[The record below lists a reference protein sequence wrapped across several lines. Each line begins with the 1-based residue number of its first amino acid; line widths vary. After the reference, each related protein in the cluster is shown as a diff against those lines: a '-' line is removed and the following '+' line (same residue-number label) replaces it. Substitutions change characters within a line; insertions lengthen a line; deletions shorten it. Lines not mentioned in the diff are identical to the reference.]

1 MTSYLDRYVAGEH
14 EQVWSELIELGA
26 AVREEPL
33 LTDAAAVARETM
45 RRVRTCLEILMP
57 RLVEIGYRFGYDWI
71 QPPRT
76 GIFGTSERWRYRS
89 LRAWAA
95 KQPLTLVVHR
105 DKPDNVQFREERV
118 QKLLDIGAPQIII
131 KHEEQL
137 VEEARAAQQPD
148 DSVRRLNTVGA
159 TPPLSLAAWY
169 EEVGEVNF
177 VGDHP
182 AWHRML
188 TGKDWADK
196 WYNWYG
202 DDWDAE
208 LHPFAQL
215 DPLAVLSPDNAAYA
229 DWAENTGK
237 ILSRGYLDRVDL
249 PIIQDGGIS
258 YAKPELDG
266 NFYSIDLPCLDADA
280 ILKVGDKPQA
290 YFVEYLRRAIRW
302 GGFPGWESIKK
313 RPEDDLRFLTEGLP
327 EF

>member
-14 EQVWSELIELGA
+14 EQVWSELITLGT

-33 LTDAAAVARETM
+33 LTDATAVAHETM

-57 RLVEIGYRFGYDWI
+57 RLVEIGYSFGYDWI
-71 QPPRT
+71 QPPKT
-76 GIFGTSERWRYRS
+76 GAFGSSERWRYRS

-95 KQPLTLVVHR
+95 EQPLTLVVHR
-105 DKPDNVQFREERV
+105 DKPDALQAREEHL
-118 QKLLDIGAPQIII
+118 QKLLEIGAPEIMI
-131 KHEEQL
+131 KHDQL
-137 VEEARAAQQPD
+137 VIDEMRAKEQPD
-148 DSVRRLNTVGA
+148 DSVRRLDTVGA
-159 TPPLSLAAWY
+159 IPPLSLAAWY

-177 VGDHP
+177 VGHHP
-182 AWHRML
+182 RWHRML

-202 DDWDAE
+202 YDSETE

-215 DPLAVLSPDNAAYA
+215 NPLAVISLDNAGNAGWEGVA
-229 DWAENTGK
+229 RA
-237 ILSRGYLDRVDL
+237 LSRGHLDSVHVA
-249 PIIQDGGIS
+249 IIQDGGLS

-266 NFYSIDLPCLDADA
+266 KYYSMALPCPEADA
-280 ILKVGDKPQA
+280 ILEVDDTPQA

-302 GGFPGWESIKK
+302 GGFPGWESIEK